1 MPDKP
6 IIFNDPV
13 YGFVKIPFG
22 RVFELID
29 HRYFQR
35 LRRIKQL
42 GLTYLVFPGALHTRF
57 QHAIGAA
64 HLMGEAIESL
74 NSKGEGITQ
83 EESEAAIIAILLHD
97 IGHGPFSHALES
109 TLVRNVNHEEIS
121 TLFIKEL
128 NEIYSGELEMAMSIF
143 KGKYSK
149 KILNQL
155 VCGQL
160 DMDRLD
166 YLSRDSFFTG
176 VPEGTIGSERII
188 KLLAT
193 HNDELV
199 VEEKGI
205 YSIENFIISRRLMYW
220 GVYLHKTVTSAENML
235 VNIFKRAREL
245 IKNGEKIFA
254 TEALLYFLQNEVK
267 LSDFSDNKLIINYYA
282 SLDDYNILTCLQ
294 EWMNSSDVVLSRLS
308 TGIVERQLFKITMQK
323 DPIDQDL
330 ISDYRE
336 KVISKFNISEK
347 EAEYLVFNDTTENSA
362 YDPIE
367 PKINI
372 LFKNGNVVDIA
383 EASDQLNISV
393 LSKPVKKYYLCYPK
407 EIL

>member
-235 VNIFKRAREL
+235 VNIFNSAREL